1 MIHVRHQI
9 DLFHMAIVNN
19 IVVDWERECV
29 GVCVGGY
36 VRVYDRACS
45 HMCGCRS
52 MRVNVCVI
60 FFFFFFF
67 FFFFYYTILFYM

>member
-1 MIHVRHQI
+1 M
-9 DLFHMAIVNN
+9 
-19 IVVDWERECV
+19 

-60 FFFFFFF
+60 FFFIFFFLNF
-67 FFFFYYTILFYM
+67 LFLLYYLVLYVGFKNNLLYIFID